1 MRRSPSQF
9 NWCRGW
15 DSNPHALS
23 GTAPSTQ
30 PVYQFQHPGQFRSLM
45 NQADDTVTSTAC
57 HHVANTAAQH
67 FPMTPEAGRATQRPA
82 SASQSY
88 RETRTCR
95 QVVYLSVRAFIT
107 PASPPSRDSHSA
119 LRSASGILSHPAK
132 FTRRT
137 RPPVREIPP
146 WPKGAGCQTR
156 RSGRGTWNRKGGV
169 RFLRTPPGTELNQ
182 VDCLPIAPD

>member
-30 PVYQFQHPGQFRSLM
+30 PVYQFQHPGQFYSSRQLARRRSLSPHL
-45 NQADDTVTSTAC
+45 ATRSEHRGRPCTWTS
-57 HHVANTAAQH
+57 
-67 FPMTPEAGRATQRPA
+67 EAKRSMRRRA

-95 QVVYLSVRAFIT
+95 QVVYLSVRAFIP

-119 LRSASGILSHPAK
+119 LRSASGVLSHPAR
-132 FTRRT
+132 FNQRT
-137 RPPVREIPP
+137 RPPVREVPP
-146 WPKGAGCQTR
+146 RPKGAGCQTR